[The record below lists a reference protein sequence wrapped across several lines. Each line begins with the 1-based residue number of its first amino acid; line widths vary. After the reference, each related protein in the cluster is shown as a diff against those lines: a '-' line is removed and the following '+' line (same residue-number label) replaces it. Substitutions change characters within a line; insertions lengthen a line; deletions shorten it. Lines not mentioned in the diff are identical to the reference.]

1 MAITETA
8 TAEQIAP
15 TEVPSETTVR
25 DAAQEVVHSL
35 DEILMPNGGGEVRF
49 GAENEALRLSQVE
62 ALTATR
68 NCVAEGVTLGHI
80 VQPGGTGKTREGIVA
95 AHAMHR
101 HKRNTLFV
109 VPSQQAVE
117 DFAQKAREL
126 CPDLDVG
133 TVYQVE
139 KRIGRLTFITYASLL
154 RCILGETAEAEAQ
167 NFEQA
172 QENEDASAS
181 VSPSTNGQKFT
192 VDPADYD
199 LVLWDEGHK
208 YLTTNAQQLLARFGH
223 AINVALTATPR
234 YYEGKEV
241 ANVFG
246 QKIHELS
253 LATAVE
259 RKEIS
264 DFRNMLITTD
274 VTTGLEL
281 SSPDQEESAEVARAI
296 DIPNRNRIFPD
307 MYLNARIKVGEKE
320 FTLAGEPTIVFG
332 AGIDH
337 VHDLAQAFN
346 DVLSEALQ
354 NNEEFRA
361 ALRTKGIDP
370 DKVEQIAAPIH
381 SGGSETHSPMQ
392 LNARNELVARYHERK
407 VLVLVATSVL
417 QQSFDSPIT
426 SVVIDSVPRQTYV
439 GVGQAGM
446 RSLRWLA
453 NKEMAFII
461 NTQDADHP
469 SLTFLDFQGNR
480 GREEGVAVEI
490 GHTNGTEGRRR
501 ATTTGGGGTT
511 ANYDVTYGASLLD
524 LAERRRAQNGQLY
537 REDHE
542 TSSRHFTALGFQRV
556 NKLILDI
563 AGGSQEAASTF
574 MEVLQPWIA
583 RTQLRIVPQ
592 VFGNTNVDEETLADA
607 ASDTLF
613 SLIATV
619 QSGGIQGWSRF
630 STRFQQDLRRRYED
644 IQRDS
649 EGLSPLSLDEDIPH
663 VHVQTHL
670 RETDPR
676 ELVAM
681 NEPTEVSFH
690 ETIPSRDL
698 EESDPS
704 EMQDKIGQVLKTLTY
719 REREVVKLRYGIADG
734 HTYTLEEVGRVFKVT
749 RSRIREIEA
758 KALRKL
764 RHPVRSRQLEMYVNQ
779 DRPIPVPK
787 RDDADMEMQANEEQR
802 RRNNQILWEIEDD
815 LVAQKQII
823 FDILRCGC
831 DWVPTTTI
839 EEKTGVSEKYTK
851 PLSDLEWTR
860 VNDLIVA
867 LDDGMLTQLTANLHR
882 LGVSSAKALEFDDA
896 ISELKLVMARFTQMG
911 GKPVKAS
918 SEDIERRY

>member
-1 MAITETA
+1 MNTPETA
-8 TAEQIAP
+8 TAGQISPIEA
-15 TEVPSETTVR
+15 PSETVVR
-25 DAAQEVVHSL
+25 DAGQEVVQSL
-35 DEILMPNGGGEVRF
+35 DEILMPNGNGEVRF
-49 GAENEALRLSQVE
+49 GAGNEALRLSQVE

-68 NCVAEGVTLGHI
+68 NSVADGANLGHI

-101 HKRNTLFV
+101 HQRNTLFV

-133 TVYQVE
+133 SVYQIE

-154 RCILGETAEAEAQ
+154 RCILGATAEAEAES
-167 NFEQA
+167 FEQA
-172 QENEDASAS
+172 QESEDASTS
-181 VSPSTNGQKFT
+181 VSSSNNGQKIT
-192 VDPADYD
+192 IDPADYD

-223 AINVALTATPR
+223 AINIALTATPR

-241 ANVFG
+241 AHVFG

-253 LATAVE
+253 LATAIE

-281 SSPDQEESAEVARAI
+281 SSPDQEESAEVAHAI

-307 MYLNARIKVGEKE
+307 LYLKAKIKVGEKE
-320 FTLAGEPTIVFG
+320 FTLTGEPTIVFG
-332 AGIDH
+332 ASIDH

-346 DVLSEALQ
+346 DVLTDALQ
-354 NNEEFRA
+354 NDEEFRA
-361 ALRTKGIDP
+361 ALRAKGIDP
-370 DKVEQIAAPIH
+370 DMVEQIAAPIH

-446 RSLRWLA
+446 RSLRWLS

-490 GHTNGTEGRRR
+490 GHTNGTGGRRR
-501 ATTTGGGGTT
+501 TTTTGGGGTT
-511 ANYDVTYGASLLD
+511 ANYEVTYGASLID
-524 LAERRRAQNGQLY
+524 LADRRRAQNGQLY
-537 REDHE
+537 REDYE
-542 TSSRHFTALGFQRV
+542 TSSRHFTPLGFQRV
-556 NKLILDI
+556 NQLILDI
-563 AGGSQEAASTF
+563 AGGNQEAVFTF

-583 RTQLRIVPQ
+583 RTQQRIAPQ
-592 VFGNTNVDEETLADA
+592 VFGETQMDEEALADA

-613 SLIATV
+613 ALVGTV

-630 STRFQQDLRRRYED
+630 SARFQQDLRRRFED
-644 IQRDS
+644 MQRGN
-649 EGLSPLSLDEDIPH
+649 EIRTTVSLDEMVPN
-663 VHVQTHL
+663 
-670 RETDPR
+670 PR
-676 ELVAM
+676 ELLSVD
-681 NEPTEVSFH
+681 EPTDVPLH
-690 ETIPSRDL
+690 DTIPSPSYP
-698 EESDPS
+698 EGHQHIEAESQ
-704 EMQDKIGQVLKTLTY
+704 EIGERFDRVLRTLTY
-719 REREVVKLRYGIADG
+719 REREIVKLRYGLRDG
-734 HTYTLEEVGRVFKVT
+734 YTYTLEEVGQIFKIT
-749 RSRIREIEA
+749 RENVRQKEA
-758 KALRKL
+758 KAVRKL
-764 RHPVRSRQLEMYVNQ
+764 QHPIRSRQLEAYAPSQ
-779 DRPIPVPK
+779 ERPLDTVLRQEAAK
-787 RDDADMEMQANEEQR
+787 ADEAQHRM
-802 RRNNQILWEIEDD
+802 NNQILWEIEPDI
-815 LVAQKQII
+815 VAQKQII
-823 FDILRCGC
+823 FDILRGTC
-831 DWVPTTTI
+831 DYVPTTTV
-839 EEKTGVSEKYTK
+839 EEKTGISEKYTK
-851 PLSDLEWTR
+851 PISDVEWTR
-860 VNDLIVA
+860 VRDLIPA
-867 LDDGMLTQLTANLHR
+867 LDDRVIAQLKTRVHL
-882 LGVSSAKALEFDDA
+882 LGVSPAKVRAFCIAVD
-896 ISELKLVMARFTQMG
+896 ELKRLMARFAEMG

-918 SEDIERRY
+918 KKDIERRY

>member
-1 MAITETA
+1 MNTPETA
-8 TAEQIAP
+8 TAGQIP
-15 TEVPSETTVR
+15 IVEVPSETAVR
-25 DAAQEVVHSL
+25 DAGREVVQSL
-35 DEILMPNGGGEVRF
+35 DEILMPNGSGEVRF
-49 GAENEALRLSQVE
+49 GAGNEALRLSQVE

-68 NCVAEGVTLGHI
+68 NSVAEGVNLGHI

-101 HKRNTLFV
+101 HERNTLFV

-154 RCILGETAEAEAQ
+154 RCILGATAEAEAQ
-167 NFEQA
+167 SFEQA
-172 QENEDASAS
+172 QESEET
-181 VSPSTNGQKFT
+181 SPSVTPSNNGQKIT
-192 VDPADYD
+192 IDPADYD

-208 YLTTNAQQLLARFGH
+208 YLTANAQQLLARFSH

-241 ANVFG
+241 AHVFG

-253 LATAVE
+253 LATAIE

-296 DIPNRNRIFPD
+296 DVPNRNRIFPD

-332 AGIDH
+332 ASIDH

-346 DVLSEALQ
+346 DMLSEALQ

-361 ALRTKGIDP
+361 ALRAKGIDP

-490 GHTNGTEGRRR
+490 GHTNGTGGRRR
-501 ATTTGGGGTT
+501 TTATGGGGTT
-511 ANYDVTYGASLLD
+511 ANYDVTYGASLID

-537 REDHE
+537 REDYE

-556 NKLILDI
+556 NQLILDI
-563 AGGSQEAASTF
+563 AGGNKEAAFTF

-583 RTQLRIVPQ
+583 RTQLRIAPQ
-592 VFGNTNVDEETLADA
+592 VFGDTNMDEETLADA
-607 ASDTLF
+607 AFDTLF

-619 QSGGIQGWSRF
+619 QAGGIQGWSRF
-630 STRFQQDLRRRYED
+630 SARFQQDLRRRFEE
-644 IQRDS
+644 IQRDN
-649 EGLSPLSLDEDIPH
+649 EVNTTVSLDEMVPNPRKLLSVDEEGEVPLH
-663 VHVQTHL
+663 DTVPSPSYPEGHQHTEAESQELGERFDRVL
-670 RETDPR
+670 R
-676 ELVAM
+676 
-681 NEPTEVSFH
+681 
-690 ETIPSRDL
+690 
-698 EESDPS
+698 
-704 EMQDKIGQVLKTLTY
+704 TLTY
-719 REREVVKLRYGIADG
+719 REREIVKLRYGLGDG
-734 HTYTLEEVGRVFKVT
+734 YTYTLEEVGQIFKIT
-749 RSRIREIEA
+749 RENVRQKEA
-758 KALRKL
+758 KAVRKL
-764 RHPVRSRQLEMYVNQ
+764 QHPVRSRQLEDYVEEE
-779 DRPIPVPK
+779 RPLAILLK
-787 RDDADMEMQANEEQR
+787 QEAAKAEEAQHR
-802 RRNNQILWEIEDD
+802 INNQILWEIEPEI
-815 LVAQKQII
+815 VAQKQII
-823 FDILRCGC
+823 FDILRGTC
-831 DWVPTTTI
+831 DDYVPTTTV

-851 PLSDLEWTR
+851 PISDVEWTR
-860 VNDLIVA
+860 VRDLIPA
-867 LDDGMLTQLTANLHR
+867 LDDRAMAQLKARVHL
-882 LGVSSAKALEFDDA
+882 LGVVPAKVRQLSLA
-896 ISELKLVMARFTQMG
+896 IDELKRLMGRFAEMG

-918 SEDIERRY
+918 KKDIERNY